1 MCGGDWGPGVGE
13 SDTVISTGMGAVLA
27 MRWLAAL
34 MGFVLGAA
42 IITPLLLTVWLY
54 DESRAAVAWG
64 IAFAS
69 ILVGLVIAVGVMF
82 LYRSVAPVAFP
93 TFGVSV
99 VAGFF
104 TAFAIGAVL
113 ILRRQT

>member
-1 MCGGDWGPGVGE
+1 
-13 SDTVISTGMGAVLA
+13 VISTGMGAVLTL
-27 MRWLAAL
+27 RWLAAL
-34 MGFVLGAA
+34 LGFVLGAA

-64 IAFAS
+64 TAFAS
-69 ILVGLVIAVGVMF
+69 ILIGLVIAVGVMF
-82 LYRSVAPVAFP
+82 LYRSIAPAAFV

-104 TAFAIGAVL
+104 TAFLVGAVL
-113 ILRRQT
+113 ILRRRT